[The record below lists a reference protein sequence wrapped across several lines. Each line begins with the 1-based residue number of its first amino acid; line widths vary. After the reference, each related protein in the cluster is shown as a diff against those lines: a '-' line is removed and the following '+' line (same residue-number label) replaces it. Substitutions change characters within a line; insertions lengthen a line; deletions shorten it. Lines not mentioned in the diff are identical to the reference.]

1 MQQLEFTLPFF
12 SRLLIAN
19 EHGLG
24 MSELAALAVIG
35 LCNEARVNQIA
46 DAAKMTPKSA
56 YRAIHS
62 LSAKGLVVCSQVQML
77 PCGGKP
83 AHFYQLAPGVLKQKG
98 EPA

>member
-46 DAAKMTPKSA
+46 DAAKMTPIAESSLTRRVRERTPMPSA
-56 YRAIHS
+56 VSEPKANAPMR
-62 LSAKGLVVCSQVQML
+62 ML
-77 PCGGKP
+77 WP
-83 AHFYQLAPGVLKQKG
+83 AA
-98 EPA
+98 